1 MSGTSGDAPRGTET
15 RCPPAYTWVP
25 GRVCALSSKGAFV
38 SPSTLHYR
46 SLRPRPVPCTHDI
59 PDIEYTGDEVVRC
72 TRLAGDVTYVHAR
85 DGTLYV
91 GQITNG
97 PDAKG
102 VTIFDWAGDRD
113 TAYPIIGIGVIAGVA
128 SPYDESDVLYAVMQE
143 DARCELYTVARGV
156 GLYPHWQPEPV
167 KEVITAMASTAD
179 RVYIALQRT
188 DKMESGPKEG
198 MGVQQIVVVL
208 GADGRVLARHELPNV
223 ATGNKRTAAYYSASA
238 CGNYAVLS
246 NGMFM
251 VFVDDAGVAAS
262 RIDTPLECITALP
275 ERRVA
280 AMRQDGAV
288 VLFKPTIDDRE
299 PEGHTIVWLT
309 ALRWQAMP
317 LSLEYVRRVDP
328 LVGEHGRPFP
338 PHDRMP
344 EIERRPRLL
353 YDDTTDILYV
363 GTMHGYVYRV
373 PVTAKAVAALDETQW
388 PLVRRGDLTDA
399 FVDIARD
406 ELAKLYVGDVPRP
419 FEIEED
425 SRALLRQKWPRAYDD
440 SLRAEALLLLHR
452 ALAEY
457 AAQCIRVHGDG
468 DAAAAA
474 FQRDVC
480 SMVFERRSEG
490 GVPLD
495 VATLSLPAEG
505 SGVARAVLEADTN
518 HDSQSI
524 RRLLADEWGIP
535 DDRDILGAKQMP
547 PAATLLLA
555 CTVVAVMHLRIAE
568 PDGCVELRM
577 RTLIAS
583 DVTQR
588 MMEAVARKGLG
599 AELSA
604 LARVDTGAARA
615 LVSAAMH
622 ATDELTCVPFVT
634 PAGPSLFA
642 VTNRDGS
649 TAAVGRGPVKD
660 AHDLE
665 EAVTRRIE
673 MLCGE
678 HVLFW
683 RGHLMPVP
691 ESTVLLVHAAI
702 AKAHLALCS
711 SEKDALPDDTALELN
726 ASEARQKLARMAI
739 AEMIQANVGRLW
751 AIGLEDY
758 VQWHVESYVRNAVPV
773 LIEMAR
779 RLTGPRAARYVHL
792 LRQWTEPGREQYKM
806 RAMHEVRLAKERRQ
820 GRIGK

>member
-156 GLYPHWQPEPV
+156 GLYPHWQPESV

-198 MGVQQIVVVL
+198 LGVQQIVVVL

-262 RIDTPLECITALP
+262 RIDTPLECVTALP

-353 YDDTTDILYV
+353 YDDTTGILYV

-399 FVDIARD
+399 FADIARD
-406 ELAKLYVGDVPRP
+406 ELARLYVVMCRVR
-419 FEIEED
+419 
-425 SRALLRQKWPRAYDD
+425 SRSRR
-440 SLRAEALLLLHR
+440 
-452 ALAEY
+452 
-457 AAQCIRVHGDG
+457 
-468 DAAAAA
+468 AAARCCGRSGRAHTTTAYAPRRFSFCTARSPSMRPSVSGCTGTATPRRRPSSATCARWSLSAA
-474 FQRDVC
+474 ARAAC
-480 SMVFERRSEG
+480 PSTSPRCRCRPS
-490 GVPLD
+490 
-495 VATLSLPAEG
+495 
-505 SGVARAVLEADTN
+505 SGVARAVLEPTPTTTHRAFADCWPTN
-518 HDSQSI
+518 GGFPTTGTSWAPS
-524 RRLLADEWGIP
+524 RCR
-535 DDRDILGAKQMP
+535 P
-547 PAATLLLA
+547 PPRCSWPARSWPR
-555 CTVVAVMHLRIAE
+555 CT
-568 PDGCVELRM
+568 C
-577 RTLIAS
+577 AS
-583 DVTQR
+583 
-588 MMEAVARKGLG
+588 
-599 AELSA
+599 
-604 LARVDTGAARA
+604 
-615 LVSAAMH
+615 
-622 ATDELTCVPFVT
+622 
-634 PAGPSLFA
+634 PSP
-642 VTNRDGS
+642 
-649 TAAVGRGPVKD
+649 TAALSC
-660 AHDLE
+660 A
-665 EAVTRRIE
+665 
-673 MLCGE
+673 C
-678 HVLFW
+678 
-683 RGHLMPVP
+683 
-691 ESTVLLVHAAI
+691 
-702 AKAHLALCS
+702 
-711 SEKDALPDDTALELN
+711 
-726 ASEARQKLARMAI
+726 AR
-739 AEMIQANVGRLW
+739 
-751 AIGLEDY
+751 
-758 VQWHVESYVRNAVPV
+758 
-773 LIEMAR
+773 
-779 RLTGPRAARYVHL
+779 
-792 LRQWTEPGREQYKM
+792 
-806 RAMHEVRLAKERRQ
+806 
-820 GRIGK
+820 